1 MASLFDDWEGTSS
14 ARDDF
19 DHGGVQPVSHGG
31 GASQA
36 QFDGDD
42 GYSFDT
48 EKSTRTTS
56 RGGGG
61 GGGASAVEEESS
73 IFSLAKVDWNNDG
86 RQGRGRRTVVSGSAG
101 NDVLVMGTTG
111 CVATRWNSSTHDIG
125 EMEQIAISKTSGDN
139 IHKVF
144 VNPSGNLV
152 VVALDNDE
160 NFFLLHGQPK
170 PKKLPKL
177 SQGRVECVA
186 WDSADVAEGGP
197 VRCLMGTRLGHIFQ
211 VLFDG
216 GGKVSA
222 HRVYKLSSSIPIQG
236 LCFEKF
242 PTRPTEPT
250 KYFVMAVTAQP
261 ARHYQ
266 FVGGPTFE
274 ELFREYESGE
284 RLRFS
289 ELPHCSTDYSE
300 LHFFSRPS
308 SAERATSFAMLT
320 GKGVFHGKLQFGSQC
335 PGDNVIVESAYRTCE
350 AADHSKPVSLAVT
363 EFHFLLLFHNRL
375 QVISRLSDKVVW
387 DKSIGEECGKALG
400 LARDATLGT
409 LWLYTELTLFQIAV
423 VDEDRDV
430 WQLYLE
436 RAKNRG
442 EGGGE
447 FATALEFCK
456 TPAQKDQVLT
466 AQAEHLFAQGDFEL
480 AAQYF
485 ARTRLSFE
493 AVALRF
499 VDREQRGALKVFLL
513 QKLKGLRPHDK
524 TQITIICT
532 WLTELYLDRYIFLQ
546 QSEDVEAHAQLLTE
560 FQQFLEDH
568 KEHLNPATTFDLIS
582 SHGRVMELLF
592 YASIIEDFERVI
604 THYIHER
611 EHDNA
616 IDALRSA
623 PFAKVEQLYYK
634 FSPVLMLY
642 EPAQTVQM
650 WQAAVGSLDSC
661 KLIPALVRYN
671 QQREALQYSDA
682 QPPHRSSENFAIR
695 YLEFVVEHGNKD
707 AAIHNY
713 LIALYASQEDE
724 EPLLTF
730 LRSQRGGR
738 CSFDLRYA
746 LRVCMRRGRTTAC
759 VHIYSMMRLYE
770 EAVNL
775 ALQVDVELAKENASQ
790 PEDDELRKKL
800 WLLIAKHTIDISDPS
815 KIKEAIT
822 ILKECDL
829 LKIEDIL
836 PFFPDFV
843 VIDDFKKEICQSLE
857 EYNGKIERL
866 KQEME
871 EYTQSADLIRTD
883 IKQLRRRFGEVG
895 PDDVCMLS
903 GKPITSG
910 AYYIFPSGYAYLVDE
925 LKREMLTR
933 FNARDRQ
940 LALELLDKLRL
951 AAESG
956 DDARKD
962 QLQQQV
968 DDMFA
973 SECPLTGQSMIDTID
988 MPFLTQQDEE
998 EPGWQL

>member
-14 ARDDF
+14 APDDF
-19 DHGGVQPVSHGG
+19 DRGGAQVSHGG
-31 GASQA
+31 GAGQGGRDE
-36 QFDGDD
+36 FDAYGVDE
-42 GYSFDT
+42 
-48 EKSTRTTS
+48 EKSTHLQS
-56 RGGGG
+56 RGTVGL
-61 GGGASAVEEESS
+61 SAAEEESS
-73 IFSLAKVDWNNDG
+73 VFSLTKVDWNNDS

-101 NDVLVMGTTG
+101 NDMLVMGTTD
-111 CVATRWNSSTHDIG
+111 CVVTRWNDSSRGMAGMD
-125 EMEQIAISKTSGDN
+125 QLSISKTSGDN

-144 VNPSGNLV
+144 VHPSGNLAI
-152 VVALDNDE
+152 VALDNDE
-160 NFFLLHGQPK
+160 NFCLHRGQPK

-177 SQGRVECVA
+177 NQGRVECVA
-186 WDSADVAEGGP
+186 WDSAHVAEGMP
-197 VRCLMGTRLGHIFQ
+197 MRFLVGTRHGHIFEVQ
-211 VLFDG
+211 IDG
-216 GGKVSA
+216 GGKVVA
-222 HRVYKLSSSIPIQG
+222 HCVYKLSSSIPIQG

-274 ELFREYESGE
+274 DLFREYETGE
-284 RLRFS
+284 RLRFN
-289 ELPHCSTDYSE
+289 ELPHSSQDYSE

-320 GKGVFHGKLQFGSQC
+320 GKGIFHGKLQFGSQN
-335 PGDNVIVESAYRTCE
+335 PGDNVIQEAAYRTCD
-350 AADHSKPVSLAVT
+350 AAEHSKPVSLAVT

-375 QVISRLSDKVVW
+375 QVISRLSDEVVW
-387 DKSIGEECGKALG
+387 DRSIGEECGKALG

-409 LWLYTELTLFQIAV
+409 LWLYTERTLFQIAV
-423 VDEDRDV
+423 VNEDRDV

-436 RAKNRG
+436 RAKKRG
-442 EGGGE
+442 EGGE

-456 TPAQKDQVLT
+456 TPAQEDQVYT
-466 AQAEHLFAQGDFEL
+466 AQAEYLFAQGDFEL

-485 ARTRLSFE
+485 AKTQLSFE

-513 QKLKGLRPHDK
+513 QKLRGLRAQDK

-532 WLTELYLDRYIFLQ
+532 WLTELYLDRYIFLRE
-546 QSEDVEAHAQLLTE
+546 SEDVEAHAQLLME

-582 SHGRVMELLF
+582 SHGRVIELLF
-592 YASIIEDFERVI
+592 YASLIEDFERVI
-604 THYIHER
+604 THYIHEG
-611 EHDNA
+611 EHGEA
-616 IDALRSA
+616 IDVLRSA
-623 PFAKVEQLYYK
+623 PFAKVEPLYYK

-671 QQREALQYSDA
+671 QQLEALQYAGA
-682 QPPHRSSENFAIR
+682 QPHVKTENFAIR

-724 EPLLTF
+724 EPLLAF

-857 EYNGKIERL
+857 EYNGKIEKL
-866 KQEME
+866 KGEME
-871 EYTQSADLIRTD
+871 EYTQSADLIRGD

-895 PDDVCMLS
+895 SDDVCMLS
-903 GKPITSG
+903 GRPITSG
-910 AYYIFPSGYAYLVDE
+910 AYYIFPSGYAYLEDE
-925 LKREMLTR
+925 LIKEMLTR

-940 LALELLDKLRL
+940 LALERLDKLRL
-951 AAESG
+951 AAETG
-956 DDARKD
+956 DEARKE

-988 MPFLTQQDEE
+988 MPFLSEQDDDES
-998 EPGWQL
+998 GWQL